1 MISDRYDSSN
11 DMNPAIEPF
20 NHPTIPYIYELN
32 FSKFEKSLIELIE
45 NNVQFGKLLCRLDIN
60 GTGEWKDA
68 DFTYEKRTYQQKNG
82 ERENVL
88 GLKVRY
94 ILHFHDTGR
103 YDDALAY
110 MNNHWIPGVSELVIA
125 KLKLTELDT
134 SEMPNCSIRIPVSK
148 DLARQLNAKKISS
161 IDHNKLNDAVAH
173 FISDLVSRMSGN
185 YDPSNDVLVW
195 VKDHFEWRH
204 AGVDV
209 KVREPLDW
217 NGDPNDPVKYA
228 VIRSENPPESGFEH
242 AIIRSENPL
251 ENDKYGWR

>member
-68 DFTYEKRTYQQKNG
+68 DFSYEKRTYQQKNG

-110 MNNHWIPGVSELVIA
+110 MNNHWIPGVSRIMIA
-125 KLKLTELDT
+125 KMENAVLDV
-134 SEMPNCSIRIPVSK
+134 SQIAKCSIRFPVSR
-148 DLARQLNAKKISS
+148 DLSREFETLYLSPE
-161 IDHNKLNDAVAH
+161 DRNKFNDVVIH
-173 FISDLVSRMSGN
+173 FISDLVSRMKGTQTQTQT
-185 YDPSNDVLVW
+185 P
-195 VKDHFEWRH
+195 
-204 AGVDV
+204 
-209 KVREPLDW
+209 
-217 NGDPNDPVKYA
+217 PN
-228 VIRSENPPESGFEH
+228 NL
-242 AIIRSENPL
+242 L